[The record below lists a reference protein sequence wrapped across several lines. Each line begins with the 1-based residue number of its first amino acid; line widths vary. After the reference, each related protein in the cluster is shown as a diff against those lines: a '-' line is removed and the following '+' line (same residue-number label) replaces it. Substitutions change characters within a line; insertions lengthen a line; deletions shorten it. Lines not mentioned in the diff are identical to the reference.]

1 MDTLRRHR
9 AAHIRALR
17 TLFLTLLTVVPLVG
31 MTAVPVSAQPIS
43 PLPGIRGGIPT
54 TRPEQLVRVP
64 HGETPAGFTTSLIL
78 SSLGS
83 AVGSLAGLAVGYG
96 AGDASAMLM
105 GATLGS
111 VAGAGGGATLAGAK
125 GSVALGGALVGAAVG
140 YGAVVGLNGAGS
152 PWLTFALV
160 QGLVTTLIARR

>member
-9 AAHIRALR
+9 TAHIRALR
-17 TLFLTLLTVVPLVG
+17 NVLLTLVIVVPLAG
-31 MTAVPVSAQPIS
+31 MTAGPVSAQPVS
-43 PLPGIRGGIPT
+43 PLPGIGNGVPT
-54 TRPEQLVRVP
+54 TRPDQLVRVP
-64 HGETPAGFTTSLIL
+64 RGETPPGFTRSLIL
-78 SSLGS
+78 SSVGS

-96 AGDASAMLM
+96 TGDASAMLM
-105 GATLGS
+105 GVTFGS

-160 QGLVTTLIARR
+160 QGLVTTLIAR